1 MFIKNLSMAGKT
13 AIVSKE
19 ISENE
24 RLKFDDE
31 GVAEVSDEAGEQLL
45 TVPGYEKDTKVRLT
59 ASEIKKVEKEK
70 AKAEAEEKAKL
81 EAEEKAKAEAEAAKK
96 AK

>member
-1 MFIKNLSMAGKT
+1 MAGKT

-59 ASEIKKVEKEK
+59 ASEIKKAEKEK
-70 AKAEAEEKAKL
+70 AKAEADAEKAKL
-81 EAEEKAKAEAEAAKK
+81 EAEEKAKAEAEASKK